1 MNLLIVGAPGV
12 GKGTMSRFLVAHYKL
27 VHVSTGDMLREAIKE
42 KTPVGLKAQEYMSK
56 GNLVPDEIIHDI
68 IIERLSKNDINRG
81 FLFDGYPR
89 TVAQAID
96 LSNILNQLNKKIDAV
111 LNLQLDD
118 EIITKRIT
126 GRRTCP
132 SCGSIF
138 NVYYNKE
145 KVDGVCDNCGAELV
159 TRDDDNLES
168 LKSRLEEFYKNTK
181 PVIEYYDKQN
191 IVYNINADQ
200 DREAEFK
207 DIQKVLEGLK

>member
-56 GNLVPDEIIHDI
+56 GMLVPDEIIHDI

-89 TVAQAID
+89 TLAQAID

-145 KVDGVCDNCGAELV
+145 KVDGVCDNCGSELV
-159 TRDDDNLES
+159 TREDDNLES

-181 PVIEYYDKQN
+181 PVVEYYDKQN
-191 IVYNINADQ
+191 IVFNINADQ
-200 DREAEFK
+200 DKEAEFK

>member
-56 GNLVPDEIIHDI
+56 GMLVPDEIIHDI

-89 TVAQAID
+89 TLAQAID
-96 LSNILNQLNKKIDAV
+96 LSNILNQLNKKIDGV
-111 LNLQLDD
+111 LNLQLND

-145 KVDGVCDNCGAELV
+145 KVDGVCDNCGSELV
-159 TRDDDNLES
+159 TREDDNLES

-181 PVIEYYDKQN
+181 PVVEYYDKQN
-191 IVYNINADQ
+191 IVFNINADQ
-200 DREAEFK
+200 DKEAEFK
-207 DIQKVLEGLK
+207 DIQKVLEGLQ

>member
-56 GNLVPDEIIHDI
+56 GMLVPDEIIHDI

-89 TVAQAID
+89 TLAQAID
-96 LSNILNQLNKKIDAV
+96 LSNILNQLNKKIDGV

-145 KVDGVCDNCGAELV
+145 KVDGVCDNCGSDLV
-159 TRDDDNLES
+159 TREDDNLES

-181 PVIEYYDKQN
+181 PVVEYYDKQN
-191 IVYNINADQ
+191 IVFNINADQ
-200 DREAEFK
+200 DKEAEFK